1 MRILIDLSILKNIHC
16 GLGQVALNYGYYFR
30 DVYQAQEGEEITL
43 MVPKKFMGA
52 FGDKVKYV
60 RSWKIYRL
68 LPQLMGAKYDVW
80 HAIHQ
85 LSRYTPNTR
94 RYILTIHDF
103 NFVYEKEGRKVQE
116 YLHKIQRK
124 VDRADRI
131 VAISQFA
138 KSEIEKYMRLDGK
151 QVEVIYNGIE
161 RIDLTRE
168 QAPVGVCA
176 PFLFSIGEIKEKK
189 NFHVLV
195 DIMKQM
201 PEYQLYIAGNNSTPY
216 AHEIE
221 QMLREK
227 GVTNMH
233 LIGKVSAEEKVW
245 LYRHCEAFVFPSLF
259 EGFGLPVVEAM
270 LFRKPVIC
278 SHETSLVEIGNK
290 HVSFFEKGYPA
301 EASAQLIR
309 QAIEK
314 STDKTLKDAFDY
326 ATSFSWTN
334 HMQAYLALYRSLRR
348 CDDQK

>member
-1 MRILIDLSILKNIHC
+1 MRILIDLSILRNIHC

-30 DVYQAQEGEEITL
+30 DVYQPKEGEEITL

-52 FGDKVKYV
+52 FGNKVKYV
-60 RSWKIYRL
+60 RSWKIYRVF
-68 LPQLMGAKYDVW
+68 PQWIAAKFDVW

-85 LSRYTPNTR
+85 LSRWDPNAVH
-94 RYILTIHDF
+94 YVLTIHDF
-103 NFVYEKEGRKVQE
+103 NCVYEKQDQARVRK
-116 YLHKIQRK
+116 YLTKIQRK
-124 VDRADRI
+124 VEWADRI

-138 KSEIEKYMRLDGK
+138 KAEVEKYMRLDGK
-151 QVEVIYNGIE
+151 KVEVIYNGIE
-161 RIDLTRE
+161 RIDLTPEKEPADIRK
-168 QAPVGVCA
+168 PY
-176 PFLFSIGEIKEKK
+176 LFSIGEIKEKK

-195 DIMKQM
+195 DIMQKM
-201 PEYQLYIAGNNSTPY
+201 PEYQLYIAGNNNTPY
-216 AHEIE
+216 AQTIE
-221 QMLREK
+221 KMLREK

-301 EASAQLIR
+301 EASAELIR
-309 QAIEK
+309 RAISQTTPEQL
-314 STDKTLKDAFDY
+314 DEAFDY
-326 ATSFSWTN
+326 ATSFSWRA
-334 HMQAYLALYRSLRR
+334 HMDAYLELYRSFGL
-348 CDDQK
+348 

>member
-1 MRILIDLSILKNIHC
+1 MRILIDLSILRNIHC

-30 DVYQAQEGEEITL
+30 DVYQPKEGEEITL

-52 FGDKVKYV
+52 FGNKVKYV
-60 RSWKIYRL
+60 RSWKIYRVF
-68 LPQLMGAKYDVW
+68 PQWIAAKFDVW

-85 LSRYTPNTR
+85 LSRWDPNAVH
-94 RYILTIHDF
+94 YVLTIHDF
-103 NFVYEKEGRKVQE
+103 NCVYEKQDQVRVRK
-116 YLHKIQRK
+116 YLTKIQRK
-124 VDRADRI
+124 VDWADRI

-138 KSEIEKYMRLDGK
+138 KAEVEKYMRLDGK
-151 QVEVIYNGIE
+151 KVEVIYNGIE
-161 RIDLTRE
+161 RIDLTPEKEPADIRK
-168 QAPVGVCA
+168 PY
-176 PFLFSIGEIKEKK
+176 LFSIGEIKEKK

-195 DIMKQM
+195 DIMQKM
-201 PEYQLYIAGNNSTPY
+201 PEYQLYIAGNNNTPY
-216 AHEIE
+216 AQTIE
-221 QMLREK
+221 KMLREK

-301 EASAQLIR
+301 EASAELIR
-309 QAIEK
+309 RAISQTTPEQL
-314 STDKTLKDAFDY
+314 DEAFDY
-326 ATSFSWTN
+326 ATSFSWRA
-334 HMQAYLALYRSLRR
+334 HMDAYLELYRSFGL
-348 CDDQK
+348 

>member
-1 MRILIDLSILKNIHC
+1 MRILIDLSILRNIHC

-30 DVYQAQEGEEITL
+30 DVYQPKEGEEITL

-52 FGDKVKYV
+52 FGNKVKYV
-60 RSWKIYRL
+60 RSWKIYRVF
-68 LPQLMGAKYDVW
+68 PQWIAAKFDVW

-85 LSRYTPNTR
+85 LSRWDPNAVH
-94 RYILTIHDF
+94 YVLTIHDF
-103 NFVYEKEGRKVQE
+103 NCVYEKQDQARVRK
-116 YLHKIQRK
+116 YLTKIQRK
-124 VDRADRI
+124 VEWADRI

-138 KSEIEKYMRLDGK
+138 KAEVEKYMRLDGK
-151 QVEVIYNGIE
+151 KVEVIYNGIE
-161 RIDLTRE
+161 RIDLTPEKEPADIRK
-168 QAPVGVCA
+168 PY
-176 PFLFSIGEIKEKK
+176 LFSIGEIKEKK

-195 DIMKQM
+195 EMMKKM
-201 PEYQLYIAGNNSTPY
+201 PEYQLYIAGNNNTPY
-216 AHEIE
+216 AQTIE
-221 QMLREK
+221 KMLREK

-301 EASAQLIR
+301 EASAELIR
-309 QAIEK
+309 RAISQTTPEQL
-314 STDKTLKDAFDY
+314 DEAFDY
-326 ATSFSWTN
+326 ATSFSWRA
-334 HMQAYLALYRSLRR
+334 HMDAYLELYRSFGL
-348 CDDQK
+348 

>member
-52 FGDKVKYV
+52 CGDKVKYV

-124 VDRADRI
+124 VDRAVRF

-176 PFLFSIGEIKEKK
+176 PFLFSIGEI
-189 NFHVLV
+189 
-195 DIMKQM
+195 I
-201 PEYQLYIAGNNSTPY
+201 I
-216 AHEIE
+216 
-221 QMLREK
+221 
-227 GVTNMH
+227 
-233 LIGKVSAEEKVW
+233 
-245 LYRHCEAFVFPSLF
+245 
-259 EGFGLPVVEAM
+259 
-270 LFRKPVIC
+270 
-278 SHETSLVEIGNK
+278 
-290 HVSFFEKGYPA
+290 
-301 EASAQLIR
+301 
-309 QAIEK
+309 
-314 STDKTLKDAFDY
+314 
-326 ATSFSWTN
+326 
-334 HMQAYLALYRSLRR
+334 
-348 CDDQK
+348 

>member
-1 MRILIDLSILKNIHC
+1 MRILIDLSILRNIHC

-30 DVYQAQEGEEITL
+30 DVYQPKEGEEITL

-52 FGDKVKYV
+52 FGNKVKYV
-60 RSWKIYRL
+60 RSWKIFRVF
-68 LPQLMGAKYDVW
+68 PQWIGAKFDVW

-85 LSRYTPNTR
+85 LSRWNPNAVH
-94 RYILTIHDF
+94 YVLTIHDF
-103 NFVYEKEGRKVQE
+103 NCVYEKQDQARVRK
-116 YLHKIQRK
+116 YLTKIQRK
-124 VDRADRI
+124 VEWADRI

-138 KSEIEKYMRLDGK
+138 KAEVEKYMRLDGK
-151 QVEVIYNGIE
+151 KVEVIYNGIE
-161 RIDLTRE
+161 RIDLTPEKEPADIRK
-168 QAPVGVCA
+168 PY
-176 PFLFSIGEIKEKK
+176 LFSIGEIKEKK

-195 DIMKQM
+195 EMMKKM
-201 PEYQLYIAGNNSTPY
+201 PEYQLYIAGNNNTPY
-216 AHEIE
+216 AQTIE
-221 QMLREK
+221 KMLREK

-301 EASAQLIR
+301 EASAELIR
-309 QAIEK
+309 RAISQTTPEQ
-314 STDKTLKDAFDY
+314 LNEAFDY
-326 ATSFSWTN
+326 ATSFSWRA
-334 HMQAYLALYRSLRR
+334 HMDAYLELYRSFGL
-348 CDDQK
+348 

>member
-1 MRILIDLSILKNIHC
+1 MRILIDLSILRNVNC

-60 RSWKIYRL
+60 RSWKIYRVF
-68 LPQLMGAKYDVW
+68 PQWIAAKFDVW

-85 LSRYTPNTR
+85 LSRWDPNAVH
-94 RYILTIHDF
+94 YVLTIHDF
-103 NFVYEKEGRKVQE
+103 NCVYEKQDQARVRK
-116 YLHKIQRK
+116 YLTKIQRK
-124 VDRADRI
+124 VDWADRI

-138 KSEIEKYMRLDGK
+138 KAETEKYMRLDGK
-151 QVEVIYNGIE
+151 KVEVIYNGIE
-161 RIDLTRE
+161 RIDLTPEKEPADIRK
-168 QAPVGVCA
+168 PY
-176 PFLFSIGEIKEKK
+176 LFSIGEIKEKK

-195 DIMKQM
+195 EMMKKM
-201 PEYQLYIAGNNSTPY
+201 PEYQLYIAGNNNTPY
-216 AHEIE
+216 AQTIE
-221 QMLREK
+221 KMLREK

-301 EASAQLIR
+301 EASAELIR
-309 QAIEK
+309 RAISQTTPEQL
-314 STDKTLKDAFDY
+314 DEAFDY
-326 ATSFSWTN
+326 AASFSWRA
-334 HMQAYLALYRSLRR
+334 HMDAYLELYRSFGL
-348 CDDQK
+348 

>member
-1 MRILIDLSILKNIHC
+1 MRILIDLSILRNIHC

-30 DVYQAQEGEEITL
+30 DVYQPKEGEEITL

-52 FGDKVKYV
+52 FGNKVKYV
-60 RSWKIYRL
+60 RSWKIYRVF
-68 LPQLMGAKYDVW
+68 PQWIAAKFDVW

-85 LSRYTPNTR
+85 LSRWDPNAVH
-94 RYILTIHDF
+94 YVLTIHDF
-103 NFVYEKEGRKVQE
+103 NCVYEKQDQARVRK
-116 YLHKIQRK
+116 YLTKIQRK
-124 VDRADRI
+124 VDWADRI

-138 KSEIEKYMRLDGK
+138 KAEVEKYMRLDGK
-151 QVEVIYNGIE
+151 KVEVIYNGIE
-161 RIDLTRE
+161 RIDLTPEKEPADIRK
-168 QAPVGVCA
+168 PY
-176 PFLFSIGEIKEKK
+176 LFSIGEIKEKK

-195 DIMKQM
+195 EMMKKM
-201 PEYQLYIAGNNSTPY
+201 PEYQLYIAGNNNTPY
-216 AHEIE
+216 AQTIE
-221 QMLREK
+221 KMLREK

-301 EASAQLIR
+301 EASAELIR
-309 QAIEK
+309 RAISQTTPEQL
-314 STDKTLKDAFDY
+314 DEAFDY
-326 ATSFSWTN
+326 ATSFSWRA
-334 HMQAYLALYRSLRR
+334 HMDAYLELYRSFGL
-348 CDDQK
+348 